1 MSSVI
6 IAVVVV
12 LGIIVAGGFLLY
24 FLGDLLMG
32 ISGKKKDV
40 DAIRE
45 KQLKKQKDLEAR
57 VNALENS
64 QEAKKDP
71 QIATVLF
78 NGGMVEAYNPN
89 EEEAVEEAVVED
101 FEETEEYSEEP
112 VEETEEPA
120 EETQEAE
127 EAEDDTSEYIR
138 QRRKELLERLAR
150 MQEERE
156 ETAEQDDS
164 EDLVDLS
171 EDTVEAPVEEPV
183 ETETVE
189 EPVEE
194 TTEETEEESTEE
206 APAEDVA
213 SEETVE
219 ETVEEAEET
228 VAEETAV
235 ETETPAE
242 EVVEET
248 VEEKAEEALA
258 EKVRAEAITVAVADG
273 SNALAAN
280 FTLEEL
286 EARLVEEQEKL
297 KSNEKELRQCKK
309 EFIPLRRVKNTL
321 ESDEKKLRRKEA
333 LVAKQKVVL
342 YGVNNYADI
351 DEEKAQKLAEDLDL
365 LDGLKLSVQ
374 HCQEVMD
381 KNQERYPLLEKIFN
395 LLNSQNEQIKEDIK
409 NIQDAIAQLKGEG
422 DQE

>member
-101 FEETEEYSEEP
+101 VEETEEYSEEP
-112 VEETEEPA
+112 VEETEEAA
-120 EETQEAE
+120 EETQEVE

-156 ETAEQDDS
+156 ETAEQEDS

-183 ETETVE
+183 ETETTEESVEETTEEAPAE

-194 TTEETEEESTEE
+194 TEE
-206 APAEDVA
+206 A
-213 SEETVE
+213 
-219 ETVEEAEET
+219 

-242 EVVEET
+242 EVVEE
-248 VEEKAEEALA
+248 KAEEELA

-273 SNALAAN
+273 SNSLAAN